1 MKNIKRPAVL
11 FVLIVF
17 TVAAILWLNSSN
29 DKKDA
34 SKEEGVLKTKIPK
47 DCEIPAQ
54 TLEQEF
60 FPDGKTKS
68 IFICAIGSGDQSKLF
83 PRSPRLS
90 FDEACRII

>member
-1 MKNIKRPAVL
+1 MKNIKRLIVL

-34 SKEEGVLKTKIPK
+34 SKEV
-47 DCEIPAQ
+47 
-54 TLEQEF
+54 
-60 FPDGKTKS
+60 
-68 IFICAIGSGDQSKLF
+68 IGSGDQSKLF

>member
-47 DCEIPAQ
+47 DCEIPAFAKA
-54 TLEQEF
+54 LGHEDKWLLHNGC
-60 FPDGKTKS
+60 P
-68 IFICAIGSGDQSKLF
+68 
-83 PRSPRLS
+83 PRK
-90 FDEACRII
+90 DAKKNQAK